1 LEKQNS
7 EMVQKSQAIGVTKRG
22 YLLLRE
28 FF

>member
-7 EMVQKSQAIGVTKRG
+7 EMVQNSQLIGVTKRG
-22 YLLLRE
+22 YLRE